1 LDSGAQDKFAL
12 VTGGNR
18 RIGKAVAWQ
27 LVKEDVGRNRLQA
40 YERSGR
46 EVITARVIT
55 DVLHSLSPNERAWQ
69 RGGTGCL
76 APKFPRRL
84 ARLRL
89 WEDL

>member
-27 LVKEDVGRNRLQA
+27 LAKEDVGRNRLQA

-46 EVITARVIT
+46 EVITARVIIT
-55 DVLHSLSPNERAWQ
+55 DGILAYIPSPQKSECAVP
-69 RGGTGCL
+69 L
-76 APKFPRRL
+76 
-84 ARLRL
+84 LRL
-89 WEDL
+89 IFVARV